1 MPSPVGHA
9 LAGAAIALAAE
20 PAVRRQLAPTFR
32 SAIVILAIVA
42 ALPDADLV
50 YPPVHRALTHSVGAV
65 ILISIMATAVTGWVT
80 GKRNYLFGLLCGLA
94 WGSHIVLDW
103 LGADPTPPRG
113 IKALWP
119 FSDRWFV
126 SDLDIFRG
134 TERRQLFTIA
144 SVIYNLKA
152 IGQEVAILA
161 PITAAL
167 AIWRLSRPGRPGKP
181 GRAVGRWGGSPH

>member
-181 GRAVGRWGGSPH
+181 GRPGRP